1 MTRLETEWNVRESY
15 TPHLETLGERLAEL
29 QGDGLLELKGRR
41 CQVTEKG
48 RPFLRN
54 ICMAF
59 DARLVRQAPATQL
72 FSKTI

>member
-1 MTRLETEWNVRESY
+1 
-15 TPHLETLGERLAEL
+15 LAEL
-29 QGDGLLELKGRR
+29 QSDGLLNLTGNH